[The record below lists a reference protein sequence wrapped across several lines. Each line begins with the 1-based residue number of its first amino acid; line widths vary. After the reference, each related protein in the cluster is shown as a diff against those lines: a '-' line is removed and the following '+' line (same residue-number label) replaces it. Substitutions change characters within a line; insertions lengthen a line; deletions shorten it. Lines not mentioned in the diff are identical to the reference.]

1 MIAPAIEFKG
11 PFPNIKTLQFHDHKY
26 VETYVETLSGG
37 ARVSEAPRGDSPALR
52 EREGDN

>member
-52 EREGDN
+52 ERGQ